1 MKRIAMWS
9 GPRNIS
15 TALMRA
21 FENRADCVVV
31 DEPLYAHYLAET
43 GHDHPMRAE
52 VLASQPHDWRAV
64 AAALI
69 GPIPGAAD
77 LFYQKH
83 MSHHLLPGIERNWM
97 RGLTHAFLI
106 RDPRA
111 MLASYRQKRELVS
124 LTDLGLPQQVALF
137 DWIEAEFGVTPPVI
151 DSRDVL
157 QNPRGMLNALCAALD
172 LVLSAPTAAAATAA
186 SVGTM
191 VWFLTAGRTWPQLGT
206 NEYPWY
212 ASTRVLSPEKFG
224 DWNALMPDVADELEV
239 FASGAERKPLI

>member
-1 MKRIAMWS
+1 MKRIAMWY

-21 FENRADCVVV
+21 FENHADCVVV
-31 DEPLYAHYLAET
+31 DEPLYAHYMAET

-52 VLASQPHDWRAV
+52 VLASQPTDWRAV
-64 AAALI
+64 AAALT

-172 LVLSAPTAAAATAA
+172 LAFDEAMLTWPAGPRDSDGVWAPHWYDAVLRSTGWQPYA
-186 SVGTM
+186 SKPVE
-191 VWFLTAGRTWPQLGT
+191 LTAEL
-206 NEYPWY
+206 E
-212 ASTRVLSPEKFG
+212 AI
-224 DWNALMPDVADELEV
+224 ADEAQPLY
-239 FASGAERKPLI
+239 ERLYARRQTAL